1 MAHHRILIA
10 DDNPDTADSF
20 ALLLSFEGHEVI
32 CARDGAE
39 ALKLF
44 QDKKPDTALLDISM
58 PVLDGYEVARRIR
71 AQQGNDQVLLLAM
84 SGWASESDIARS
96 MAAGFDHHLVKP
108 AGLLDITS
116 LLMDVGQ

>member
-10 DDNPDTADSF
+10 DDNRDTAESF

-44 QDKKPDTALLDISM
+44 HEKKPDTALLDISM

-71 AQQGNDQVLLLAM
+71 AQEGDDSVLLLAM
-84 SGWASESDIARS
+84 SGWAREGDIERS
-96 MAAGFDHHLVKP
+96 MEAGFDHHLVKP
-108 AGLLDITS
+108 ATLLDITR
-116 LLMDVGQ
+116 LIDAG